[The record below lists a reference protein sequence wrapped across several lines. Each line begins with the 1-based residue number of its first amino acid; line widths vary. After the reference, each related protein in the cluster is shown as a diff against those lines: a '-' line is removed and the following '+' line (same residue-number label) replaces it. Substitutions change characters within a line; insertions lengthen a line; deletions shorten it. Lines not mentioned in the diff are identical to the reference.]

1 MPPVLSLHP
10 LKYPTTIR
18 RFFLPRIIPCDI
30 ISMNTNREIK
40 REREIK
46 ILLEVTRYALDTRSK
61 NYIYIYIY
69 SNISHSIFH
78 LSKKSHT
85 ILFLFFFFNNAVES
99 DTAVHGHR
107 FARLRTMHRAVSGNS
122 ERDIRGG
129 TWPSRR
135 RRRDAHLRRGPAHLV
150 SRPSCLPSSSSS
162 SSPLSANA
170 RHRLPRELLASR
182 NRTQSPLGDPNT
194 RPARPRCFPIGWPRF
209 GIVRV
214 TTTLSTLRVHHR
226 CRSRTVTITRGGR
239 AAPFAQTTP
248 RKKKN

>member
-85 ILFLFFFFNNAVES
+85 ILFLFFFF
-99 DTAVHGHR
+99 
-107 FARLRTMHRAVSGNS
+107 
-122 ERDIRGG
+122 
-129 TWPSRR
+129 
-135 RRRDAHLRRGPAHLV
+135 
-150 SRPSCLPSSSSS
+150 
-162 SSPLSANA
+162 
-170 RHRLPRELLASR
+170 
-182 NRTQSPLGDPNT
+182 
-194 RPARPRCFPIGWPRF
+194 
-209 GIVRV
+209 
-214 TTTLSTLRVHHR
+214 
-226 CRSRTVTITRGGR
+226 
-239 AAPFAQTTP
+239 
-248 RKKKN
+248 